1 MIENNYS
8 SDDDHVPF
16 DLPFDNM
23 VPFQALYY
31 YYLFIYYSFYIFS
44 DKQEKSS
51 QLELNENI

>member
-44 DKQEKSS
+44 DKQKKSS
-51 QLELNENI
+51 QLE